1 MSVELF
7 GCRPGPTNS
16 LADVAGIGVGHAVCE
31 DGAGDSGVTMVVAP
45 KSATASVDV
54 RGGGPGT
61 RETDLLA
68 PHNTVQAVHAIGL
81 CGGSAFGLDA
91 LTGAMA
97 ELESRG
103 IGFPVLGPEHP
114 DKLVPIVP
122 GAVIFDLLLGRWD
135 SRPDAATGAMA
146 TAAALDDAVAGG
158 EARRRARQT
167 VQEMQ
172 NAQDAQ
178 DAKYAQYAQSA
189 QNGNVGAG
197 LGASAGA
204 LKGGFGQASAV
215 LPEGA
220 VLAGTTVAAGVV
232 VNPQGAIF
240 DPETGLPWGSAAEL
254 DGEFAR
260 YGLVDGLVDGEPV
273 GAEGVKRLKSKN
285 LLGTKITADMLAPK
299 LNTTIGVVAT
309 DAPLTKAQAKR
320 LALAGHDGIARAI
333 RPAHMP
339 MDGDT
344 LFAMATGEHT
354 TGAGVDDVGMSVLSA
369 TVANVVERAIV
380 HVVLAAETAFG
391 VHSWRDVVKG
401 EERD

>member
-7 GCRPGPTNS
+7 GCTPGPTNS

-31 DGAGDSGVTMVVAP
+31 DGAGDSGVTMIVAP

-61 RETDLLA
+61 RETDLLE

-97 ELESRG
+97 ELERRG

-114 DKLVPIVP
+114 GKLVPIVP

-135 SRPDAATGAMA
+135 SRPDAATGVAA
-146 TAAALDDAVAGG
+146 TAAALEDVVTGRGAQRRVMQAV
-158 EARRRARQT
+158 
-167 VQEMQ
+167 
-172 NAQDAQ
+172 QDAQ
-178 DAKYAQYAQSA
+178 DA

-215 LPEGA
+215 LPEGTA
-220 VLAGTTVAAGVV
+220 LAGTTVAAGVV

-240 DPETGLPWGSAAEL
+240 DPATGLPWGSAAEL
-254 DGEFAR
+254 NGEFAR

-273 GAEGVKRLKSKN
+273 GPEGVNRLKNKN
-285 LLGTKITADMLAPK
+285 MLGTKITADMLAPK

-344 LFAMATGEHT
+344 LFVMATAEHT
-354 TGAGVDDVGMSVLSA
+354 TVDGVDEIGMSVLSA
-369 TVANVVERAIV
+369 TAANVVERAIV
-380 HVVLAAETAFG
+380 HAVLAAETAFG
-391 VHSWRDVVKG
+391 VQSWCDVVMGK
-401 EERD
+401 ERD

>member
-7 GCRPGPTNS
+7 GCTPGPTNS

-31 DGAGDSGVTMVVAP
+31 DGAGDSGVTMIVAP

-61 RETDLLA
+61 RETDLLE

-97 ELESRG
+97 ELERRG

-114 DKLVPIVP
+114 GKLVPIVP

-135 SRPDAATGAMA
+135 SRPDAATGVVA
-146 TAAALDDAVAGG
+146 TAAALEDVVTGRGAQRKVMQAV
-158 EARRRARQT
+158 
-167 VQEMQ
+167 
-172 NAQDAQ
+172 QDAQ
-178 DAKYAQYAQSA
+178 DA

-215 LPEGA
+215 LPEGTA
-220 VLAGTTVAAGVV
+220 LAGTTVAAGVV

-240 DPETGLPWGSAAEL
+240 DPATGLPWGSAAEL
-254 DGEFAR
+254 NGEFAR

-273 GAEGVKRLKSKN
+273 GPEGVNRLKNKN
-285 LLGTKITADMLAPK
+285 MLGTKITADMLAPK

-344 LFAMATGEHT
+344 LFVMATAEHT
-354 TGAGVDDVGMSVLSA
+354 TVDGVDEIGMSVLSA
-369 TVANVVERAIV
+369 TAANVVERAIV
-380 HVVLAAETAFG
+380 HAVLAAETAFG
-391 VHSWRDVVKG
+391 VQSWCDVVMGK
-401 EERD
+401 ERD

>member
-1 MSVELF
+1 MSVDLF

-16 LADVAGIGVGHAVCE
+16 LADVTGIGVGHAVCE
-31 DGAGDSGVTMVVAP
+31 DGAGDSGVTMIVAP

-135 SRPDAATGAMA
+135 SRPNAATGAMA

-172 NAQDAQ
+172 EVQDAQ

-220 VLAGTTVAAGVV
+220 VLAGTTVAVGIVA
-232 VNPQGAIF
+232 NPQGAVF
-240 DPETGLPWGSAAEL
+240 DPATGLPWGIAAEL
-254 DGEFAR
+254 NGEFAR
-260 YGLVDGLVDGEPV
+260 YGLADGLVDGEPV

-309 DAPLTKAQAKR
+309 DALLTKAQAKR

-380 HVVLAAETAFG
+380 HAVLAAETAFG

>member
-1 MSVELF
+1 MSIELF
-7 GCRPGPTNS
+7 GCQPGPTNS
-16 LADVAGIGVGHAVCE
+16 LADVAEIGVGHAVCE
-31 DGAGDSGVTMVVAP
+31 DGAGDSGVTMIVAP

-103 IGFPVLGPEHP
+103 IGFAVLGPEHP

-135 SRPDAATGAMA
+135 SRPDAATGAAA
-146 TAAALDDAVAGG
+146 TAAALDAVAGDATG
-158 EARRRARQT
+158 REAL
-167 VQEMQ
+167 
-172 NAQDAQ
+172 AQG
-178 DAKYAQYAQSA
+178 A

-215 LPEGA
+215 FPEGTP
-220 VLAGTTVAAGVV
+220 LAGVTVAVGIV
-232 VNPQGAIF
+232 VNPQGAVF
-240 DPETGLPWGSAAEL
+240 DPATGLPWGLAAEL
-254 DGEFAR
+254 NGEFAR
-260 YGLVDGLVDGEPV
+260 YGLSDGLVDGESV
-273 GAEGVKRLKSKN
+273 GAGGVNRLKNKN
-285 LLGTKITADMLAPK
+285 MLGTKITADMLAPK

-344 LFAMATGEHT
+344 LFAMATGEHGS
-354 TGAGVDDVGMSVLSA
+354 GAAVDDRGVDGIGMSVLSA
-369 TVANVVERAIV
+369 TAANTVERAIV
-380 HVVLAAETAFG
+380 HAVLAAESALG
-391 VHSWRDVVKG
+391 VPCWRDVVKG
-401 EERD
+401 EDRG

>member
-1 MSVELF
+1 MSIELF
-7 GCRPGPTNS
+7 GCQPGPANS

-31 DGAGDSGVTMVVAP
+31 DGAGDSGVTMIVAP

-97 ELESRG
+97 ELERRG

-135 SRPDAATGAMA
+135 SRPDAATGAAA
-146 TAAALDDAVAGG
+146 TAAALDAVAGG
-158 EARRRARQT
+158 AAEQGAAEQRGSGQGAL
-167 VQEMQ
+167 
-172 NAQDAQ
+172 
-178 DAKYAQYAQSA
+178 
-189 QNGNVGAG
+189 NGNVGAG

-215 LPEGA
+215 FPEGTP
-220 VLAGTTVAAGVV
+220 LAGVTVAVGIV

-240 DPETGLPWGSAAEL
+240 DPATGLPWGLAAEL

-260 YGLVDGLVDGEPV
+260 YGLADGLVDGEPV
-273 GAEGVKRLKSKN
+273 GAEGVERLKSKN

-344 LFAMATGEHT
+344 LFAMATGEHG
-354 TGAGVDDVGMSVLSA
+354 TGAAVDDIGMSLLSA
-369 TVANVVERAIV
+369 VAANTVERAIV
-380 HVVLAAETAFG
+380 HAVLVAESAFG
-391 VHSWRDVVKG
+391 VPSWRDVVKG
-401 EERD
+401 T

>member
-1 MSVELF
+1 MSIELF
-7 GCRPGPTNS
+7 GCQPGPANS
-16 LADVAGIGVGHAVCE
+16 LADVSGIGVGHAVCE
-31 DGAGDSGVTMVVAP
+31 DGAGDSGVTMIVAP

-135 SRPDAATGAMA
+135 SRPNAATGAAA
-146 TAAALDDAVAGG
+146 TAAALGTVAGDVAGG
-158 EARRRARQT
+158 AGGVAEQGAAGQGG
-167 VQEMQ
+167 
-172 NAQDAQ
+172 
-178 DAKYAQYAQSA
+178 SA
-189 QNGNVGAG
+189 QRGSGQGALNGNVGAG

-215 LPEGA
+215 FPEGTP
-220 VLAGTTVAAGVV
+220 LAGVTVAVGIV
-232 VNPQGAIF
+232 VNPQGAVF
-240 DPETGLPWGSAAEL
+240 DPATGLPWGIAAEL
-254 DGEFAR
+254 NGEFAR
-260 YGLVDGLVDGEPV
+260 YGLADGLVDGEPV

-344 LFAMATGEHT
+344 LFAMATGEHGS
-354 TGAGVDDVGMSVLSA
+354 GAAVDDIGMSLLSA
-369 TVANVVERAIV
+369 VAANTVERAIM
-380 HVVLAAETAFG
+380 HAVLAAESAFG
-391 VHSWRDVVKG
+391 VQSWREVVKG
-401 EERD
+401 T

>member
-1 MSVELF
+1 MSIELF
-7 GCRPGPTNS
+7 GCQPGPTNS

-31 DGAGDSGVTMVVAP
+31 DGAGDSGVTMIVAP

-61 RETDLLA
+61 REIDLLA

-91 LTGAMA
+91 LTGALA

-135 SRPDAATGAMA
+135 SRPDAATGAAA
-146 TAAALDDAVAGG
+146 TVAALNAVAGDATG
-158 EARRRARQT
+158 QEAL
-167 VQEMQ
+167 
-172 NAQDAQ
+172 AQGV
-178 DAKYAQYAQSA
+178 

-215 LPEGA
+215 FPEGTP
-220 VLAGTTVAAGVV
+220 LAGVTVAVGIV
-232 VNPQGAIF
+232 VNPQGAVF
-240 DPETGLPWGSAAEL
+240 DPATGLPWGLAAEL
-254 DGEFAR
+254 NGEFAR
-260 YGLVDGLVDGEPV
+260 YGLADGLVDGEPV
-273 GAEGVKRLKSKN
+273 GAEGVNRLKSKN

-344 LFAMATGEHT
+344 LFAMATGEHGS
-354 TGAGVDDVGMSVLSA
+354 GAAVDDRGVDGIGMSVLSA
-369 TVANVVERAIV
+369 TAANTVERAIV
-380 HVVLAAETAFG
+380 HAVLAAESALG
-391 VHSWRDVVKG
+391 VPCWRDVVKG
-401 EERD
+401 EDRG

>member
-1 MSVELF
+1 MSIELF
-7 GCRPGPTNS
+7 GCQPGPANS
-16 LADVAGIGVGHAVCE
+16 LADVAGIGVGHAACE
-31 DGAGDSGVTMVVAP
+31 DGAGDSGVTMIVAP

-135 SRPDAATGAMA
+135 SRPDAATGAAA
-146 TAAALDDAVAGG
+146 TAAALDAVVGDAVGG
-158 EARRRARQT
+158 VVGVADQGAAEQK
-167 VQEMQ
+167 
-172 NAQDAQ
+172 DS
-178 DAKYAQYAQSA
+178 AQSGSG
-189 QNGNVGAG
+189 QEPLNGNVGAG

-215 LPEGA
+215 FPEGTP
-220 VLAGTTVAAGVV
+220 LAGVTVAVGIV
-232 VNPQGAIF
+232 VNPQGAVF
-240 DPETGLPWGSAAEL
+240 DPATGLPWGLAAEL

-260 YGLVDGLVDGEPV
+260 YGLADGLVDGEPV
-273 GAEGVKRLKSKN
+273 GAEGVNRLKSKN

-344 LFAMATGEHT
+344 LFAMATGEHGSGA
-354 TGAGVDDVGMSVLSA
+354 TGVERGVDDIGMSLLSA
-369 TVANVVERAIV
+369 VAANTVERAIV
-380 HVVLAAETAFG
+380 HAVLAAESAFG
-391 VHSWRDVVKG
+391 VPSWRDVVK
-401 EERD
+401 EM

>member
-7 GCRPGPTNS
+7 GCTPGPTNS

-31 DGAGDSGVTMVVAP
+31 DGAGDSGVTMIVAP

-61 RETDLLA
+61 RETDLLE

-97 ELESRG
+97 ELERRG

-114 DKLVPIVP
+114 DNLVPIVP

-135 SRPDAATGAMA
+135 SRPDAATGAAA
-146 TAAALDDAVAGG
+146 TAAALEDVVTGRGAQ
-158 EARRRARQT
+158 RRVMQT
-167 VQEMQ
+167 VQ
-172 NAQDAQ
+172 DAL
-178 DAKYAQYAQSA
+178 DA

-215 LPEGA
+215 LPEGTA
-220 VLAGTTVAAGVV
+220 LAGTTVAVGVV

-240 DPETGLPWGSAAEL
+240 DPATGLPWGSAAEL
-254 DGEFAR
+254 NGEFAR

-273 GAEGVKRLKSKN
+273 GAEGVNRLKNKN
-285 LLGTKITADMLAPK
+285 MLGTKITADMLAPK

-344 LFAMATGEHT
+344 LFAMATAEHT
-354 TGAGVDDVGMSVLSA
+354 TVDGVDDVGMSVLSA

-380 HVVLAAETAFG
+380 HAVLAAETAFG

>member
-1 MSVELF
+1 MSIELF
-7 GCRPGPTNS
+7 GCQPGPANS

-31 DGAGDSGVTMVVAP
+31 DGAGDSGVTMIVAP
-45 KSATASVDV
+45 KSATTSVDV

-91 LTGAMA
+91 LTGAMV

-135 SRPDAATGAMA
+135 SRPDAATGAAA
-146 TAAALDDAVAGG
+146 TAAALGTVAGDVAGG
-158 EARRRARQT
+158 AGGVAEQGAAGQGSS
-167 VQEMQ
+167 
-172 NAQDAQ
+172 
-178 DAKYAQYAQSA
+178 AQSGSGQGA
-189 QNGNVGAG
+189 LNGNVGAG
-197 LGASAGA
+197 SGASAGA

-215 LPEGA
+215 FPEGTP
-220 VLAGTTVAAGVV
+220 LAGVTVAVGIVA
-232 VNPQGAIF
+232 NPQGAVF
-240 DPETGLPWGSAAEL
+240 DPATGLPWGIAAEL
-254 DGEFAR
+254 NGEFAR
-260 YGLVDGLVDGEPV
+260 YGLADGLVDGEPV

-309 DAPLTKAQAKR
+309 DALLTKAQAKR

-344 LFAMATGEHT
+344 LFAMATGEHG
-354 TGAGVDDVGMSVLSA
+354 TGAAVDDIGMSLLSA
-369 TVANVVERAIV
+369 VAANTVERAIM
-380 HVVLAAETAFG
+380 HAVLAAESAFG
-391 VHSWRDVVKG
+391 VQSWREVVK
-401 EERD
+401 ET

>member
-1 MSVELF
+1 MSVDLF

-16 LADVAGIGVGHAVCE
+16 LADVTGIGVGHAVCE
-31 DGAGDSGVTMVVAP
+31 DGAGDSGVTMIVAP

-178 DAKYAQYAQSA
+178 DAKYAQSA

-220 VLAGTTVAAGVV
+220 VLTGTTVAAGVV

-240 DPETGLPWGSAAEL
+240 DPATGLPWGGAAEL
-254 DGEFAR
+254 NGEFAR

-344 LFAMATGEHT
+344 LFALATGEHT

-380 HVVLAAETAFG
+380 HAVLAAETAFG

>member
-7 GCRPGPTNS
+7 GCTPGPTNS

-31 DGAGDSGVTMVVAP
+31 DGAGDSGVTMIVAP

-61 RETDLLA
+61 RETDLLE

-97 ELESRG
+97 ELERRG

-135 SRPDAATGAMA
+135 SRPDAATGVAA
-146 TAAALDDAVAGG
+146 TAAALEDVVTGRGAQRRVMQAV
-158 EARRRARQT
+158 
-167 VQEMQ
+167 
-172 NAQDAQ
+172 QDAQ
-178 DAKYAQYAQSA
+178 DA

-215 LPEGA
+215 LPEGTA
-220 VLAGTTVAAGVV
+220 LAGTTVAAGVV

-240 DPETGLPWGSAAEL
+240 DPATGLPWGSAAEL
-254 DGEFAR
+254 NGEFAR

-273 GAEGVKRLKSKN
+273 GPEGVNRLKNKN
-285 LLGTKITADMLAPK
+285 MLGTKITADMLAPK

-320 LALAGHDGIARAI
+320 LALVGHDGIARAI

-344 LFAMATGEHT
+344 LFVMATAEHT
-354 TGAGVDDVGMSVLSA
+354 TVDGVDEIGMSVLSA
-369 TVANVVERAIV
+369 TAANVVERAIV
-380 HVVLAAETAFG
+380 HAVLAAETAFG
-391 VHSWRDVVKG
+391 VQSWCDVVMGK
-401 EERD
+401 ERD

>member
-1 MSVELF
+1 MSIELF
-7 GCRPGPTNS
+7 GCQPGPTNS

-31 DGAGDSGVTMVVAP
+31 DGTGDSGVTMIVAP

-103 IGFPVLGPEHP
+103 IGFPALGPEHP

-135 SRPDAATGAMA
+135 SRPDAATGAAA
-146 TAAALDDAVAGG
+146 TAAALDAVAGDATG
-158 EARRRARQT
+158 REAL
-167 VQEMQ
+167 
-172 NAQDAQ
+172 AQG
-178 DAKYAQYAQSA
+178 A

-215 LPEGA
+215 FPEGNP
-220 VLAGTTVAAGVV
+220 LAGVTVAVGIV
-232 VNPQGAIF
+232 VNPQGAVF
-240 DPETGLPWGSAAEL
+240 DPATGLPWGVAAEL
-254 DGEFAR
+254 NGEFAR
-260 YGLVDGLVDGEPV
+260 YGLSDGLVDGEPV
-273 GAEGVKRLKSKN
+273 GAGGVNRLKSKN

-344 LFAMATGEHT
+344 LFAMATGEH
-354 TGAGVDDVGMSVLSA
+354 GSEAAVDDIGMSVLSA
-369 TVANVVERAIV
+369 TAANTVERAIV
-380 HVVLAAETAFG
+380 HAVLAAESAFG
-391 VHSWRDVVKG
+391 VSSWRDVVKG
-401 EERD
+401 EDRG

>member
-1 MSVELF
+1 MSIELF
-7 GCRPGPTNS
+7 GCQPGPANS

-31 DGAGDSGVTMVVAP
+31 DGAGDSGVTMIVAP

-135 SRPDAATGAMA
+135 SRPDAATGAAA
-146 TAAALDDAVAGG
+146 TAAALDAVVGN
-158 EARRRARQT
+158 EASCAAERGA
-167 VQEMQ
+167 
-172 NAQDAQ
+172 
-178 DAKYAQYAQSA
+178 AKQRGSGQAAL
-189 QNGNVGAG
+189 NGNVGAG

-215 LPEGA
+215 FPEGTP
-220 VLAGTTVAAGVV
+220 LAGVTVAVGIV
-232 VNPQGAIF
+232 VNPQGAVF
-240 DPETGLPWGSAAEL
+240 EPATGLPWGIAAEL
-254 DGEFAR
+254 NGEFAR
-260 YGLVDGLVDGEPV
+260 YGLADGLVDGEPL
-273 GAEGVKRLKSKN
+273 GAEGVNRLKSKN
-285 LLGTKITADMLAPK
+285 VLGTKITADMLAPK

-344 LFAMATGEHT
+344 LFAMGTGEHGSGA
-354 TGAGVDDVGMSVLSA
+354 TGVERGVDDIGMSLLSA
-369 TVANVVERAIV
+369 VAANTVERAIV
-380 HVVLAAETAFG
+380 HAVLAAESVFG
-391 VHSWRDVVKG
+391 VPSWRDVVKG
-401 EERD
+401 T

>member
-1 MSVELF
+1 MSIELF
-7 GCRPGPTNS
+7 GCQPGPTNS

-31 DGAGDSGVTMVVAP
+31 DGAGDSGVTMIVAP

-91 LTGAMA
+91 LTGTMA

-103 IGFPVLGPEHP
+103 IGFPMLGPEHP

-135 SRPDAATGAMA
+135 SRPDAATGAAA
-146 TAAALDDAVAGG
+146 TAEALDASVGGPGDATGQ
-158 EARRRARQT
+158 EAL
-167 VQEMQ
+167 
-172 NAQDAQ
+172 AQGT
-178 DAKYAQYAQSA
+178 

-197 LGASAGA
+197 LGASAGV

-215 LPEGA
+215 FPEGTP
-220 VLAGTTVAAGVV
+220 LAGVTVAVGIV
-232 VNPQGAIF
+232 VNPQGAVF
-240 DPETGLPWGSAAEL
+240 DPATGLPWGLAAEL
-254 DGEFAR
+254 NGEFAR
-260 YGLVDGLVDGEPV
+260 YGLSDGLVDGESV
-273 GAEGVKRLKSKN
+273 GAGGVNRLKNKN
-285 LLGTKITADMLAPK
+285 MLGTKITADMLAPK

-344 LFAMATGEHT
+344 LFALATGEH
-354 TGAGVDDVGMSVLSA
+354 GSEVAVNDRGVDDIGMSVLSA
-369 TVANVVERAIV
+369 TAANTVERAIV
-380 HVVLAAETAFG
+380 HAVLAAESALG
-391 VHSWRDVVKG
+391 VPCWRDVVKG
-401 EERD
+401 EDRG

>member
-1 MSVELF
+1 MSIELF
-7 GCRPGPTNS
+7 GCQPGPANS

-31 DGAGDSGVTMVVAP
+31 DGAGDSGVTMIVAP

-97 ELESRG
+97 ELERRG

-135 SRPDAATGAMA
+135 SRPDAATGATA
-146 TAAALDDAVAGG
+146 TAAALGTVAGDVAGG
-158 EARRRARQT
+158 AGGMAEQGAAGQGGS
-167 VQEMQ
+167 
-172 NAQDAQ
+172 
-178 DAKYAQYAQSA
+178 AQSGSGQGA
-189 QNGNVGAG
+189 LNGNVGAG

-215 LPEGA
+215 FPEGTP
-220 VLAGTTVAAGVV
+220 LAGVTVAVGIV
-232 VNPQGAIF
+232 VNPQGAVF
-240 DPETGLPWGSAAEL
+240 DPATGLPWGIAAEL
-254 DGEFAR
+254 NGEFAR
-260 YGLVDGLVDGEPV
+260 YGLADGLVDGEPV
-273 GAEGVKRLKSKN
+273 GAEGVNRLKSKN
-285 LLGTKITADMLAPK
+285 LLGTKITAEMLAPK

-344 LFAMATGEHT
+344 LFAMATGEHG
-354 TGAGVDDVGMSVLSA
+354 TGAAVDDIGMSLLSA
-369 TVANVVERAIV
+369 VAANTVERAIM
-380 HVVLAAETAFG
+380 HAVLAAESAFG
-391 VHSWRDVVKG
+391 VPSWRDVVKG
-401 EERD
+401 T

>member
-1 MSVELF
+1 MSIELF
-7 GCRPGPTNS
+7 GCQPGPTNS
-16 LADVAGIGVGHAVCE
+16 LADVAEIGVGHAVCE
-31 DGAGDSGVTMVVAP
+31 DGAGDSGVTMIVAP

-103 IGFPVLGPEHP
+103 IGFAVLGPEHP

-135 SRPDAATGAMA
+135 SRPDAATGAAA
-146 TAAALDDAVAGG
+146 TAAALDAVAGDATG
-158 EARRRARQT
+158 REAL
-167 VQEMQ
+167 
-172 NAQDAQ
+172 AQG
-178 DAKYAQYAQSA
+178 A

-215 LPEGA
+215 FPEGTP
-220 VLAGTTVAAGVV
+220 LAGVTVAVGIV
-232 VNPQGAIF
+232 VNPQGAVF
-240 DPETGLPWGSAAEL
+240 DPATGLPWGLAAEL
-254 DGEFAR
+254 NGEFAR
-260 YGLVDGLVDGEPV
+260 YGVADGLVDGEPV
-273 GAEGVKRLKSKN
+273 GAEGVNRLKGKN

-344 LFAMATGEHT
+344 LFAMATGEH
-354 TGAGVDDVGMSVLSA
+354 GSEAAVDDRGVDGIGMSVLSA
-369 TVANVVERAIV
+369 TAANTVERAIV
-380 HVVLAAETAFG
+380 HAVLAAESAFG
-391 VHSWRDVVKG
+391 VSSWRDVVKG
-401 EERD
+401 EDRG

>member
-1 MSVELF
+1 MSIELF
-7 GCRPGPTNS
+7 GCQPGPANS

-31 DGAGDSGVTMVVAP
+31 DGAGDSGVTMLVAP

-97 ELESRG
+97 ELERRG

-135 SRPDAATGAMA
+135 SRPDAATGAAA
-146 TAAALDDAVAGG
+146 TAAALGAVAGDVAG
-158 EARRRARQT
+158 GAGGVAEQGAAGQGGST
-167 VQEMQ
+167 
-172 NAQDAQ
+172 
-178 DAKYAQYAQSA
+178 QSGSGQGA
-189 QNGNVGAG
+189 LNGNVGAG

-215 LPEGA
+215 FPEGTP
-220 VLAGTTVAAGVV
+220 LAGVTVAVGIV
-232 VNPQGAIF
+232 VNPQGAVF
-240 DPETGLPWGSAAEL
+240 EPATGLPWGIAAEL
-254 DGEFAR
+254 NGEFAR
-260 YGLVDGLVDGEPV
+260 YGLADGLVDGEPV
-273 GAEGVKRLKSKN
+273 GAEGVNRLKSKN
-285 LLGTKITADMLAPK
+285 LLGTKITAEMLAPK

-344 LFAMATGEHT
+344 LFAMATGEHG
-354 TGAGVDDVGMSVLSA
+354 TGTAVDDIGMSLLSA
-369 TVANVVERAIV
+369 VAANTVERAIV
-380 HVVLAAETAFG
+380 HAVLAAESVFG
-391 VHSWRDVVKG
+391 VPSWHEVVRG
-401 EERD
+401 T

>member
-1 MSVELF
+1 MSIELF
-7 GCRPGPTNS
+7 GCQPGPTNS

-31 DGAGDSGVTMVVAP
+31 DGAGDSGVTMIVAP
-45 KSATASVDV
+45 KSATAGVDV

-135 SRPDAATGAMA
+135 SRPDAATGAAA
-146 TAAALDDAVAGG
+146 TAEALDAVAGDAIG
-158 EARRRARQT
+158 QEAL
-167 VQEMQ
+167 
-172 NAQDAQ
+172 AQG
-178 DAKYAQYAQSA
+178 A

-215 LPEGA
+215 FPEGTP
-220 VLAGTTVAAGVV
+220 LAGVTVAVGIV
-232 VNPQGAIF
+232 VNPQGAVF
-240 DPETGLPWGSAAEL
+240 DPATGLPWGIAAEL
-254 DGEFAR
+254 NGEFSR
-260 YGLVDGLVDGEPV
+260 YGLADGLVDGAPV
-273 GAEGVKRLKSKN
+273 GAEGVNRLKSKN

-344 LFAMATGEHT
+344 LFAMATGEHGS
-354 TGAGVDDVGMSVLSA
+354 GAAVDDRGVDGIGMSVLSA
-369 TVANVVERAIV
+369 TAANTVERAIV
-380 HVVLAAETAFG
+380 HAVLAAESALG
-391 VHSWRDVVKG
+391 VPCWRDVVKG
-401 EERD
+401 EDRG

>member
-1 MSVELF
+1 MSIELF
-7 GCRPGPTNS
+7 GCQPGPTNS

-31 DGAGDSGVTMVVAP
+31 DGAGDSGVTMIVAP

-135 SRPDAATGAMA
+135 SRPDAATGAAA
-146 TAAALDDAVAGG
+146 TAAALDAVVGDGAGG
-158 EARRRARQT
+158 AAEQGISGQEAL
-167 VQEMQ
+167 
-172 NAQDAQ
+172 AQG
-178 DAKYAQYAQSA
+178 A

-215 LPEGA
+215 FPEGTP
-220 VLAGTTVAAGVV
+220 LAGVTVAVGIV
-232 VNPQGAIF
+232 VNPQGAVF
-240 DPETGLPWGSAAEL
+240 DPATGLPWGLAAEL
-254 DGEFAR
+254 NGEFAR
-260 YGLVDGLVDGEPV
+260 YGVADGLVDGEPV
-273 GAEGVKRLKSKN
+273 GAGGVNRLRNKN

-344 LFAMATGEHT
+344 LFAMATGEHGSGA
-354 TGAGVDDVGMSVLSA
+354 TGVERGVDDIGMSLLSA
-369 TVANVVERAIV
+369 VAANTVERAIV
-380 HVVLAAETAFG
+380 HAVLAAESALG
-391 VHSWRDVVKG
+391 VPCWRDVVKG
-401 EERD
+401 EDRG

>member
-1 MSVELF
+1 MSIELF
-7 GCRPGPTNS
+7 GCQPGPANS

-31 DGAGDSGVTMVVAP
+31 DGAGDSGVTMIVAP

-103 IGFPVLGPEHP
+103 IGFPVLGPERP

-135 SRPDAATGAMA
+135 SRPDAATGAAA
-146 TAAALDDAVAGG
+146 TAAALEAVVGDGAGG
-158 EARRRARQT
+158 AAEQGISGQEAL
-167 VQEMQ
+167 
-172 NAQDAQ
+172 AQGAL
-178 DAKYAQYAQSA
+178 
-189 QNGNVGAG
+189 NGNVGAG

-215 LPEGA
+215 FPEGTP
-220 VLAGTTVAAGVV
+220 LAGVTVAVGIVA
-232 VNPQGAIF
+232 NPQGAVF
-240 DPETGLPWGSAAEL
+240 DPATGLPWGVAAEL
-254 DGEFAR
+254 NGEFAR
-260 YGLVDGLVDGEPV
+260 YGLSDGLVDGEPV
-273 GAEGVKRLKSKN
+273 GAEGVNRLKNKN

-344 LFAMATGEHT
+344 LFALATGEHGS
-354 TGAGVDDVGMSVLSA
+354 GAAVNDIGMSLLSA
-369 TVANVVERAIV
+369 VAANTVERAIV
-380 HVVLAAETAFG
+380 HAVLAAESVFG
-391 VHSWRDVVKG
+391 VPSWRDVVKG
-401 EERD
+401 EDRG

>member
-7 GCRPGPTNS
+7 GCTPGATNS

-31 DGAGDSGVTMVVAP
+31 DGAGDSGVTMIVAP

-61 RETDLLA
+61 RETDLLE

-97 ELESRG
+97 ELERRG

-114 DKLVPIVP
+114 GKLVPIVP

-135 SRPDAATGAMA
+135 SRPDAATGVAA
-146 TAAALDDAVAGG
+146 TAAALEDVVTGRGAQRRVMQAV
-158 EARRRARQT
+158 
-167 VQEMQ
+167 
-172 NAQDAQ
+172 QDAQ
-178 DAKYAQYAQSA
+178 DA

-215 LPEGA
+215 LPEGTA
-220 VLAGTTVAAGVV
+220 LAGTTVAAGVV

-240 DPETGLPWGSAAEL
+240 DPATGLPWGSAAEL
-254 DGEFAR
+254 NGEFAR

-273 GAEGVKRLKSKN
+273 GPEGVNRLKNKN
-285 LLGTKITADMLAPK
+285 MLGTKITADMLAPK

-344 LFAMATGEHT
+344 LFVMATAEHT
-354 TGAGVDDVGMSVLSA
+354 TVDGVDEIGMSVLSA
-369 TVANVVERAIV
+369 TAANAVERAIV
-380 HVVLAAETAFG
+380 HAVLAAETAFG
-391 VHSWRDVVKG
+391 VQSWCDVVMGK
-401 EERD
+401 ERD

>member
-7 GCRPGPTNS
+7 GCTPGPTNS

-31 DGAGDSGVTMVVAP
+31 DGAGDSGVTMIVAP

-61 RETDLLA
+61 RETDLLE

-97 ELESRG
+97 ELERRG

-114 DKLVPIVP
+114 GKLVPIVP

-135 SRPDAATGAMA
+135 SRPDAATGAAA
-146 TAAALDDAVAGG
+146 TAAALEDVVTGRGAQRRVMQAV
-158 EARRRARQT
+158 
-167 VQEMQ
+167 
-172 NAQDAQ
+172 QDAQ
-178 DAKYAQYAQSA
+178 DA

-215 LPEGA
+215 LPEGTA
-220 VLAGTTVAAGVV
+220 LAGTTVAAGVV

-240 DPETGLPWGSAAEL
+240 DPATGLPWGVAAEL
-254 DGEFAR
+254 NGEFAR
-260 YGLVDGLVDGEPV
+260 YGLSDGLVDGEPV
-273 GAEGVKRLKSKN
+273 GAGGVNRLKSKN

-344 LFAMATGEHT
+344 LFVMATAEHT
-354 TGAGVDDVGMSVLSA
+354 TVDGVDEIGMSVLSA
-369 TVANVVERAIV
+369 TAANVVERAIV
-380 HVVLAAETAFG
+380 HAVLAAETAFG
-391 VHSWRDVVKG
+391 VQSWCDVVMGK
-401 EERD
+401 ERD

>member
-1 MSVELF
+1 MSIELF
-7 GCRPGPTNS
+7 GCQPGPANS

-31 DGAGDSGVTMVVAP
+31 DGAGDSGVTMIVAP

-135 SRPDAATGAMA
+135 SRPDAATGAAA
-146 TAAALDDAVAGG
+146 TAAALDAVAGDATG
-158 EARRRARQT
+158 REAL
-167 VQEMQ
+167 
-172 NAQDAQ
+172 AQG
-178 DAKYAQYAQSA
+178 A

-215 LPEGA
+215 FPEGNP
-220 VLAGTTVAAGVV
+220 LAGVTVAVGIV
-232 VNPQGAIF
+232 VNPQGAVF
-240 DPETGLPWGSAAEL
+240 DPATGLPWGVAAEL
-254 DGEFAR
+254 NGEFAR
-260 YGLVDGLVDGEPV
+260 YGLSDGLVDGEPV
-273 GAEGVKRLKSKN
+273 GAGGVNRLKSKN

-344 LFAMATGEHT
+344 LFAMATGEHGS
-354 TGAGVDDVGMSVLSA
+354 GAAVDDRGVDGIGMSVLSA
-369 TVANVVERAIV
+369 TAANTVERAIV
-380 HVVLAAETAFG
+380 HAVLAAESALG
-391 VHSWRDVVKG
+391 VPCWRDVVKG
-401 EERD
+401 EDRG

>member
-1 MSVELF
+1 MSIELF
-7 GCRPGPTNS
+7 GCQPGPTNS

-31 DGAGDSGVTMVVAP
+31 DGAGDSGVTMIVAP

-135 SRPDAATGAMA
+135 SRPDAATGAAA
-146 TAAALDDAVAGG
+146 TAEALNAVAGDATG
-158 EARRRARQT
+158 QEALA
-167 VQEMQ
+167 QE
-172 NAQDAQ
+172 
-178 DAKYAQYAQSA
+178 A

-215 LPEGA
+215 FPEGTP
-220 VLAGTTVAAGVV
+220 LAGVTVAVGIV
-232 VNPQGAIF
+232 VNPQGAVF
-240 DPETGLPWGSAAEL
+240 DPASGLPWGLAAEL

-260 YGLVDGLVDGEPV
+260 YGVADGLVDGEPV
-273 GAEGVKRLKSKN
+273 GAGGVNRLRSKN

-309 DAPLTKAQAKR
+309 DAPLTKTQAKR

-344 LFAMATGEHT
+344 LFAMATGEH
-354 TGAGVDDVGMSVLSA
+354 GSEAAVDDIGMSVLSA
-369 TVANVVERAIV
+369 TAANTVERAIV
-380 HVVLAAETAFG
+380 HAVLAAESAFG
-391 VHSWRDVVKG
+391 VPSWRDEVKG
-401 EERD
+401 ESRG

>member
-1 MSVELF
+1 MSIELF
-7 GCRPGPTNS
+7 GCQPGPTNS
-16 LADVAGIGVGHAVCE
+16 LADVAEIGVGHAVCE
-31 DGAGDSGVTMVVAP
+31 DGAGDSGVTMIVAP

-103 IGFPVLGPEHP
+103 IGFAVLGPEHP

-135 SRPDAATGAMA
+135 SRPDAATGAAA
-146 TAAALDDAVAGG
+146 TAAALDAVAGDATG
-158 EARRRARQT
+158 REAL
-167 VQEMQ
+167 
-172 NAQDAQ
+172 AQG
-178 DAKYAQYAQSA
+178 A

-215 LPEGA
+215 FPEGTP
-220 VLAGTTVAAGVV
+220 LAGVTVAVGIV
-232 VNPQGAIF
+232 VNPQGAVF
-240 DPETGLPWGSAAEL
+240 DPATGLPWGLAAEL
-254 DGEFAR
+254 NGEFAR
-260 YGLVDGLVDGEPV
+260 YGVADGLVDGEPV
-273 GAEGVKRLKSKN
+273 GDGGVNRLRNKN

-344 LFAMATGEHT
+344 LFAMATGEHGSGA
-354 TGAGVDDVGMSVLSA
+354 TGVERGVDDIGMSLLSA
-369 TVANVVERAIV
+369 VAANTVERAIV
-380 HVVLAAETAFG
+380 HAVLAAESALG
-391 VHSWRDVVKG
+391 VPCWRDVVKG
-401 EERD
+401 EDRG

>member
-1 MSVELF
+1 M
-7 GCRPGPTNS
+7 
-16 LADVAGIGVGHAVCE
+16 ADVAGIGVGHAACE
-31 DGAGDSGVTMVVAP
+31 DGAGDSGVTMIVAP

-135 SRPDAATGAMA
+135 SRPDAATGAAA
-146 TAAALDDAVAGG
+146 TAAALGSVVGKGASGAAEQGISG
-158 EARRRARQT
+158 QEAL
-167 VQEMQ
+167 
-172 NAQDAQ
+172 AQGAL
-178 DAKYAQYAQSA
+178 
-189 QNGNVGAG
+189 NGNVGAG

-215 LPEGA
+215 FPEGTP
-220 VLAGTTVAAGVV
+220 LAGVTVAVGIV
-232 VNPQGAIF
+232 VNPQGAVF
-240 DPETGLPWGSAAEL
+240 DPATGLPWGLAAEL

-260 YGLVDGLVDGEPV
+260 YGLADGLVDGEPV

-299 LNTTIGVVAT
+299 LNTTIGVVST

-344 LFAMATGEHT
+344 LFAMATGEHGSGA
-354 TGAGVDDVGMSVLSA
+354 TGVERGVDDIGMSLLSA
-369 TVANVVERAIV
+369 VAANTVERAIV
-380 HVVLAAETAFG
+380 HAVLAAESAFG
-391 VHSWRDVVKG
+391 VPSWRDVVK
-401 EERD
+401 EM

>member
-1 MSVELF
+1 MSIELF
-7 GCRPGPTNS
+7 GCQPGPANS
-16 LADVAGIGVGHAVCE
+16 LADVAGIGVGHAACE
-31 DGAGDSGVTMVVAP
+31 DGAGDSGVTMIVAP

-135 SRPDAATGAMA
+135 SRPDAATGAAA
-146 TAAALDDAVAGG
+146 TAAALGAVAGG
-158 EARRRARQT
+158 AAEQGAAEQRGSGQGAL
-167 VQEMQ
+167 
-172 NAQDAQ
+172 
-178 DAKYAQYAQSA
+178 
-189 QNGNVGAG
+189 NGNVGAG

-215 LPEGA
+215 FPEGTP
-220 VLAGTTVAAGVV
+220 LAGVTVAVGIV

-240 DPETGLPWGSAAEL
+240 DPATGLPWGLAAEL

-260 YGLVDGLVDGEPV
+260 YGLADGLVDGEPV
-273 GAEGVKRLKSKN
+273 GAEGVERLKSKN

-299 LNTTIGVVAT
+299 LNTTIGVVTT

-344 LFAMATGEHT
+344 LFAMATGEHG
-354 TGAGVDDVGMSVLSA
+354 TGAAVDDIGMSLLSA
-369 TVANVVERAIV
+369 VAANTVERAIV
-380 HVVLAAETAFG
+380 HAVLAAESAFG
-391 VHSWRDVVKG
+391 VLSWRDVVKG
-401 EERD
+401 T

>member
-1 MSVELF
+1 MSIELF
-7 GCRPGPTNS
+7 GCQPGPANS

-31 DGAGDSGVTMVVAP
+31 DGAGDSGVTMIVAP

-97 ELESRG
+97 ELERRG

-135 SRPDAATGAMA
+135 SRPDAATGAAA
-146 TAAALDDAVAGG
+146 TAEALGTVAGDVAGG
-158 EARRRARQT
+158 GVGAAEQGAAGQGSS
-167 VQEMQ
+167 
-172 NAQDAQ
+172 
-178 DAKYAQYAQSA
+178 AQSGSGQGA
-189 QNGNVGAG
+189 LNGNVGAG

-215 LPEGA
+215 FPEGTP
-220 VLAGTTVAAGVV
+220 LAGVTVAVGIVA
-232 VNPQGAIF
+232 NPQGAVF
-240 DPETGLPWGSAAEL
+240 DPATGLPWGIAAEL
-254 DGEFAR
+254 NGEFAR
-260 YGLVDGLVDGEPV
+260 YGLADGLVDGEPV

-309 DAPLTKAQAKR
+309 DALLTKAQAKR

-344 LFAMATGEHT
+344 LFAMATGEHG
-354 TGAGVDDVGMSVLSA
+354 TGAAVDDIGMSLLSA
-369 TVANVVERAIV
+369 VAANTVERAIM
-380 HVVLAAETAFG
+380 HAVLAAESAFG
-391 VHSWRDVVKG
+391 VQSWREVVK
-401 EERD
+401 ET

>member
-1 MSVELF
+1 MSIELF
-7 GCRPGPTNS
+7 GCQPGPTNS
-16 LADVAGIGVGHAVCE
+16 LADVAEIGVGHAVCE
-31 DGAGDSGVTMVVAP
+31 DGAGDSGVTMIVAP

-103 IGFPVLGPEHP
+103 IGFAVLGPEHP

-135 SRPDAATGAMA
+135 SRPDAATGAAA
-146 TAAALDDAVAGG
+146 TAAALDAVAGDATG
-158 EARRRARQT
+158 REAL
-167 VQEMQ
+167 
-172 NAQDAQ
+172 AQG
-178 DAKYAQYAQSA
+178 A

-215 LPEGA
+215 FPEGTP
-220 VLAGTTVAAGVV
+220 LAGVTVAVGIV
-232 VNPQGAIF
+232 VNPQGAVF
-240 DPETGLPWGSAAEL
+240 DPATGLPWGLAAEL
-254 DGEFAR
+254 NGEFAR
-260 YGLVDGLVDGEPV
+260 YGVADGLVDGEPV
-273 GAEGVKRLKSKN
+273 GAGGVNRLRNKN

-344 LFAMATGEHT
+344 LFAMATGEHGSGA
-354 TGAGVDDVGMSVLSA
+354 TGVERGVDDIGMSLLSA
-369 TVANVVERAIV
+369 VAANTVERAIV
-380 HVVLAAETAFG
+380 HAVLAAESALG
-391 VHSWRDVVKG
+391 VPCWRDVVKG
-401 EERD
+401 EDRG

>member
-1 MSVELF
+1 MSIELF
-7 GCRPGPTNS
+7 GCQPGPANS

-31 DGAGDSGVTMVVAP
+31 DGAGDSGVTMIVAP

-97 ELESRG
+97 ELERMG

-135 SRPDAATGAMA
+135 SRPDAATGATA
-146 TAAALDDAVAGG
+146 TAAALGAVAGDVAG
-158 EARRRARQT
+158 GAGGVAEQGTA
-167 VQEMQ
+167 VQSG
-172 NAQDAQ
+172 
-178 DAKYAQYAQSA
+178 SA
-189 QNGNVGAG
+189 QGALNGNVGAG

-215 LPEGA
+215 FPEGTP
-220 VLAGTTVAAGVV
+220 LAGVTVAVGIV
-232 VNPQGAIF
+232 VNPQGAVF
-240 DPETGLPWGSAAEL
+240 DPATGLPWGIAAEL
-254 DGEFAR
+254 NGEFAR

-273 GAEGVKRLKSKN
+273 GAEGVNRLKSKN
-285 LLGTKITADMLAPK
+285 LLGTKITAEMLAPK

-344 LFAMATGEHT
+344 LFAMATGEH
-354 TGAGVDDVGMSVLSA
+354 GAGAAVDDIGMSLLSA
-369 TVANVVERAIV
+369 VAANTVERAIM
-380 HVVLAAETAFG
+380 HAVLAAESAFG
-391 VHSWRDVVKG
+391 VPSWREVVKG
-401 EERD
+401 T

>member
-1 MSVELF
+1 MSIELF
-7 GCRPGPTNS
+7 GCHPGPANS

-31 DGAGDSGVTMVVAP
+31 DGAGDSGVTMIVAP

-135 SRPDAATGAMA
+135 SRPDAATGAAA
-146 TAAALDDAVAGG
+146 TAAALDAVAGDATG
-158 EARRRARQT
+158 REAL
-167 VQEMQ
+167 
-172 NAQDAQ
+172 AQG
-178 DAKYAQYAQSA
+178 A

-215 LPEGA
+215 FPEGNP
-220 VLAGTTVAAGVV
+220 LAGVTVAVGIV
-232 VNPQGAIF
+232 VNPQGAVF
-240 DPETGLPWGSAAEL
+240 DPATGLPWGVAAEL
-254 DGEFAR
+254 NGEFAR
-260 YGLVDGLVDGEPV
+260 YGLSDGLVDGEPV
-273 GAEGVKRLKSKN
+273 GAGGVNRLKSKN

-344 LFAMATGEHT
+344 LFAMATGEH
-354 TGAGVDDVGMSVLSA
+354 GSEAAVDDIGMSVLSA
-369 TVANVVERAIV
+369 TAANTVERAIV
-380 HVVLAAETAFG
+380 HAVLAAESAFG
-391 VHSWRDVVKG
+391 VSSWRDVVKG
-401 EERD
+401 EDRG